1 MAHNRELATAME
13 LVRRTNAEI
22 AFVAGVTDIGLDDDL
37 LRLRSRQVVLEG
49 YSHNKQ
55 PKQRPWCHPSWGSIY
70 KRGRK
75 SYTKH
80 MALKEYNYAIGPCSY
95 LIIK

>member
-1 MAHNRELATAME
+1 MAYNRELTSAME

-49 YSHNKQ
+49 YSHTNNPNKGLGVIQ
-55 PKQRPWCHPSWGSIY
+55 HHGTVSNCTVLSCGGHVVS
-70 KRGRK
+70 RK
-75 SYTKH
+75 ETTIECVKTVLMS
-80 MALKEYNYAIGPCSY
+80 
-95 LIIK
+95 